1 MATAEVLDIAQ
12 LSTFCSLPQSSV
24 QALLDAPTANI
35 VRTLLQNI
43 ATKAG
48 EFQEARSV
56 KLKSS
61 VELENAV
68 RGGDAKNR
76 LLKSSVDKALKESAD
91 LRQKLQ
97 DEGKI
102 QAWGDCCA
110 VTHLL
115 QNKPELHWRPNCRP

>member
-1 MATAEVLDIAQ
+1 MSTAEVLDITQ

-24 QALLDAPTANI
+24 KALLDAPTADL

-48 EFQEARSV
+48 ELQEARSV
-56 KLKSS
+56 NLKSS

-76 LLKSSVDKALKESAD
+76 LLKSSVDKALKESAE

-97 DEGKI
+97 DEGRI
-102 QAWGDCCA
+102 
-110 VTHLL
+110 
-115 QNKPELHWRPNCRP
+115 RF